1 MADKE
6 NTRLNDRLVEINTV
20 MDQAIKQ
27 IELVLRSGQVSELA
41 SVHLR
46 QACDE
51 LKGAMIDD

>member
-27 IELVLRSGQVSELA
+27 IELVVRSGQVTELA
-41 SVHLR
+41 SAHLR
-46 QACDE
+46 QVRDE
-51 LKGAMIDD
+51 LKGVMIDD